1 MHNEWLTSS
10 RAIAIVAG
18 LGCQYRVG
26 RWNMRPERMAQRHS
40 RRMGGEMTDKDELA
54 LLALLRTR
62 VKVLETENASLDEL
76 LGKQTNAYEDF
87 VWTVLGMFNKKN
99 MEAFKIWVANVNK
112 AIDKLPSADMIR
124 EKLKETK

>member
-1 MHNEWLTSS
+1 
-10 RAIAIVAG
+10 
-18 LGCQYRVG
+18 
-26 RWNMRPERMAQRHS
+26 
-40 RRMGGEMTDKDELA
+40 MTDKDELA

-62 VKVLETENASLDEL
+62 VKVLETENALLDEL